1 MELLEDD
8 EALTIKAS
16 PLGRVIEEA
25 VGVVFQ
31 VRPLR
36 HMQVGS
42 RRLPEC
48 EAIVQWYAAG
58 GSPRVNFNE
67 RKRPSAKQSA
77 DVLLRQVIPDAPAY
91 LSVMLQLFK
100 RTVHAT
106 SPLNP

>member
-1 MELLEDD
+1 MELLEDY

-25 VGVVFQ
+25 VGVIFQ

-36 HMQVGS
+36 HMQVCS

-48 EAIVQWYAAG
+48 EAIFQRYAAG
-58 GSPRVNFNE
+58 GSPSVNFNE
-67 RKRPSAKQSA
+67 RKRPSAKHSA
-77 DVLLRQVIPDAPAY
+77 DVLLRQVIPDASAN

-100 RTVHAT
+100 RTVHVA
-106 SPLNP
+106 SQ